1 MTDEEQ
7 LDKLRIEQ
15 KKLDELILKSRKR
28 IAQIREETAVLEP
41 KVTAARAKKEWKE
54 KEPEREA
61 IRQTKESQEWRKDF
75 LAKEELRVKELM
87 DAHRNRT

>member
-41 KVTAARAKKEWKE
+41 KVTAARAKKEWE
-54 KEPEREA
+54 DGNPEREA
-61 IRQTKESQEWRKDF
+61 LRQTPEFQEWRKDF